1 MKAIVM
7 RAAGGTDVLSL
18 QELPEAAPGE
28 GQVLVAVTAAGVNFM
43 DVGVRQ
49 GLYWAEM
56 PNPKTVG
63 VEGAGRVLAVGAG
76 VAQFAPGQRVA
87 WAYAPHSY
95 AERVVVPADSLVHIP
110 DAIDDR
116 TAAAV
121 MMQGLT
127 ASHFATDFY
136 PVQPG
141 DVALVHAAA
150 GGVGRIL
157 TQLVKM
163 RGGSV
168 IGRVSHAD
176 KVASARAAGADHV
189 IVDSAGHFA
198 EQVLRLTNGE
208 GVHVVFDGSGVAT
221 FDGSV
226 ASLRRSGTLC
236 WYGPGLGT
244 PPALEL
250 YRLPRSI
257 KVGYAAF
264 NDHVP
269 TPALL
274 RERAGRLF
282 EWIAAG
288 KLALEIGGVYPL
300 ASAAE
305 AHAALES
312 RKSAGKLLL
321 IP

>member
-1 MKAIVM
+1 MKAIMM
-7 RAAGGTDVLSL
+7 RSAGGIEVLSL
-18 QELPEAAPGE
+18 QELPEPEPGP
-28 GQVLVAVTAAGVNFM
+28 GQVLVEVAAAGVNFM

-49 GLYWAEM
+49 GLYWTEM
-56 PNPKTVG
+56 PNPKVIG

-76 VAQFAPGQRVA
+76 VEQFAPGERVA

-95 AERVVVPADSLVHIP
+95 AERVVVQADSLVHVP
-110 DAIDDR
+110 HAIDDR

-136 PVQPG
+136 PVQAG
-141 DVALVHAAA
+141 DIALVHAAA

-168 IGRVSHAD
+168 IGRVSRAD
-176 KVASARAAGADHV
+176 KVPSARAAGADHV
-189 IVDSAGHFA
+189 IVDSSAHFA
-198 EQVLRLTNGE
+198 EQVLRLTDGE
-208 GVHVVFDGSGVAT
+208 GVHVVFDGSGAAT

-236 WYGPGLGT
+236 WYGPGLGS

-250 YRLPRSI
+250 HRLPRSV

-264 NDHVP
+264 YDHVP

-274 RERAGRLF
+274 RERAGKLF

-288 KLALEIGGVYPL
+288 KLLVEIGGAYPL
-300 ASAAE
+300 AGAAE

-312 RKSAGKLLL
+312 RKTAGKLLL